1 MTTSPTPTCNENGLS
16 TAGPWTQRNLE
27 LGEKILED
35 LKIAKANKR
44 TADAAEKQA
53 MATFKHAVAEGIM
66 HSFFDDLSEEY
77 TGSGISVTS
86 CSTSRYS
93 EKSYSEALQNA
104 MKDERANGVAQPT
117 VSESFRVKLTD

>member
-1 MTTSPTPTCNENGLS
+1 MTTSPTPTCNENGLI
-16 TAGPWTQRNLE
+16 TVGPWTQQNLE
-27 LGEKILED
+27 LGEKILDD

-66 HSFFDDLSEEY
+66 NSFFDDLSEEY
-77 TGSGISVTS
+77 KGSGISVTTYA
-86 CSTSRYS
+86 TSRYS

-104 MKDERANGVAQPT
+104 MKDERVNGVAQPT